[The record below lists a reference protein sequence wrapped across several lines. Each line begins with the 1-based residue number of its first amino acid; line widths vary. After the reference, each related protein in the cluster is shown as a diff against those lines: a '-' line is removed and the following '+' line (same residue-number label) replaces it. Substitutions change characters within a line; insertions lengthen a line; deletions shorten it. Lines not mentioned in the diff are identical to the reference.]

1 MLFKNALV
9 EAKMRAKTLL
19 PLLFIIVLGITA
31 AASTTTNNSIIN
43 STQLQSYAQ
52 KIPAPPSNLFQEIL
66 NYVAQGYDWL
76 VGIIQSILQ
85 STLLKQD
92 PQLANTYANII
103 AWLVPLT
110 ALYILLTLAEVA
122 RKFLGYIIAAGWIF
136 LIVVLFLAH

>member
-1 MLFKNALV
+1 MRKVAL
-9 EAKMRAKTLL
+9 LL
-19 PLLFIIVLGITA
+19 VFIIILLGITA
-31 AASTTTNNSIIN
+31 AASTTNNIMN

-66 NYVAQGYDWL
+66 YYIGQGYDWL
-76 VGIIQSILQ
+76 VGIIQNILQ

-92 PQLANTYANII
+92 PSLASTYANII

-110 ALYILLTLAEVA
+110 AIYIILTFIEIA

-136 LIVVLFLAH
+136 LIAVMFLAH

>member
-1 MLFKNALV
+1 
-9 EAKMRAKTLL
+9 MRTLL
-19 PLLFIIVLGITA
+19 ALFVIIVLGVTVTA
-31 AASTTTNNSIIN
+31 TTTNNSIIN
-43 STQLQSYAQ
+43 STQIQSYAQ
-52 KIPAPPSNLFQEIL
+52 KIPAPPSDLFQQIL

-122 RKFLGYIIAAGWIF
+122 
-136 LIVVLFLAH
+136 LILDRIERY

>member
-1 MLFKNALV
+1 MRKVAL
-9 EAKMRAKTLL
+9 LL
-19 PLLFIIVLGITA
+19 IFIIFILGITAA

-92 PQLANTYANII
+92 PSLASTYANII
-103 AWLVPLT
+103 AWLIPLT
-110 ALYILLTLAEVA
+110 AIYIILTFAEVL
-122 RKFLGYIIAAGWIF
+122 RKYLGYIIAAGWIF
-136 LIVVLFLAH
+136 LLAVMILAR